1 MKSPMVGILE
11 IAVKSFYGVTRK
23 GVELVPPGTSI
34 EERLAKLDTCITL
47 ECRGLLMDTDLARV
61 NRLVRDVR
69 KARCLLADR
78 TIERTHHRR

>member
-11 IAVKSFYGVTRK
+11 IAVKSFDGVTCM

-47 ECRGLLMDTDLARV
+47 ECRDLLMDTDLARV

-78 TIERTHHRR
+78 TLKLTHRRR

>member
-11 IAVKSFYGVTRK
+11 IAVKSFDGVTCM

-47 ECRGLLMDTDLARV
+47 ECRDLLMDTDLARV

-78 TIERTHHRR
+78 TLERTHHRR

>member
-11 IAVKSFYGVTRK
+11 IAVKSFDGVTRM
-23 GVELVPPGTSI
+23 GVELVPPGTSM

-47 ECRGLLMDTDLARV
+47 ECRDLLMDTDLARV

-78 TIERTHHRR
+78 TLERTHHRR

>member
-11 IAVKSFYGVTRK
+11 IAVKSFDGVTCM

-47 ECRGLLMDTDLARV
+47 ECRDLLMDTDLARV
-61 NRLVRDVR
+61 SRLVRDVR
-69 KARCLLADR
+69 KTRCLLADR
-78 TIERTHHRR
+78 TLERTHHRR